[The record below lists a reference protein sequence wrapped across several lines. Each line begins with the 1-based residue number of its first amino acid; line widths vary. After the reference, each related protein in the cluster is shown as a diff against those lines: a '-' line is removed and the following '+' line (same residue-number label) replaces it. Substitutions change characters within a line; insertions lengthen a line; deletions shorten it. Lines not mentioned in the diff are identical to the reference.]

1 MKRAIDREMESLF
14 AESVRLST
22 PGKDDRRRISAALR
36 ARLGAD
42 VVDGGGPGTDGASGG
57 SLSTGLVAPLAA
69 GSSGRG
75 LGAALAPEAARGVG
89 GALSRSGWIKI
100 VIAASIAS
108 GALGFLLGAS
118 LHRPE
123 PAFASSPPSTT
134 GAAAST
140 RLDAPLALEQERRVT
155 EANPRPGAHGL
166 LTTELRAARALAAA
180 PGAGDTVA
188 GVDPEALQG
197 PADPPPVRRTPVRSA
212 ARTTPPQRA
221 DLGAEAA
228 PAGGTPSGGTP
239 SRAAPAAPASAW
251 SFSEILERL
260 RRANLALARG
270 QTSLALVHL
279 AELDRHAG
287 EALREERDV
296 TRVLAL
302 CALGEQQAAERAAS
316 ELLSRNASSIYSGRI
331 EQSCA
336 ASARP

>member
-22 PGKDDRRRISAALR
+22 PGKDDRQRISAALR
-36 ARLGAD
+36 ARLGPD

-57 SLSTGLVAPLAA
+57 SSSTGLVAPLAA

-123 PAFASSPPSTT
+123 PAFASSPPST

-140 RLDAPLALEQERRVT
+140 RLDAPIALEQEHRVT
-155 EANPRPGAHGL
+155 DAHPRPGAHGL
-166 LTTELRAARALAAA
+166 LTTELRAARGLTAA
-180 PGAGDTVA
+180 PGAGDAVA

-197 PADPPPVRRTPVRSA
+197 PADPPRVRRTPVRSA

-239 SRAAPAAPASAW
+239 SRAAPATPASAW

-260 RRANLALARG
+260 RRANLAVARG

-287 EALREERDV
+287 EALREERDM

-316 ELLSRNASSIYSGRI
+316 ELLSRNSSSIYSGRI

-336 ASARP
+336 AGARP